1 MPKRAEAQQQLKRLG
16 ILSMNDAL
24 IKQEDAVK
32 KVVNETENKIDALRW
47 TVNGQENVFST

>member
-1 MPKRAEAQQQLKRLG
+1 MPKRAEAQQQLKCLG

-32 KVVNETENKIDALRW
+32 EVVNETENKIDALRW